1 MLHFG
6 AACMRR
12 VVNAASNC
20 AKRRLPGAILFAL
33 LSSVGTVDAQT
44 AHAPAVSPMPMDDA
58 ARMLGQDSRLK
69 NMSQHQRMG
78 VLEFVAGN
86 IVFVLQHEMGHAQ
99 ISERALPVLGA
110 RDEDAADTFATLT
123 MLKMRDVMSDQVLAD
138 AAMGWFLT
146 AKRDEKNGSMLAFYD
161 EHGLDKQRA
170 FQVVCL
176 MYGSDPAK
184 FKRLADMSKLPQAR
198 RESCGPDYRNA
209 SFSWDALLKPHRRTA
224 DQPKTK
230 VDVVYGEAKG
240 KLKVYADAFRS
251 MRLLETLANA
261 AADEFTWKAPF
272 TLEMK
277 SCGESGAM
285 WSPVTR
291 KVELCYD
298 MAVELADVYRKYGK
312 GMKPSPA
319 KRARK
324 S

>member
-1 MLHFG
+1 MLHFA
-6 AACMRR
+6 AACARH
-12 VVNAASNC
+12 VLSATFNGGKC
-20 AKRRLPGAILFAL
+20 ALPGAILFVL
-33 LSSVGTVDAQT
+33 ISSMGAVCAQT
-44 AHAPAVSPMPMDDA
+44 AHPPSASRMPMDDA
-58 ARMLGQDSRLK
+58 ARMLDQDSRLK

-123 MLKMRDVMSDQVLAD
+123 MLKMQNVMSEQVLAD

-146 AKRDEKNGSMLAFYD
+146 ARRDEKTGAMLAFYD

-184 FKRLADMSKLPQAR
+184 FKKLADMSKLPEGR

-209 SFSWDALLKPHRRTA
+209 SFSWDALLKPHRRA
-224 DQPKTK
+224 PDQAKTK
-230 VDVVYGEAKG
+230 IDVVYGEANG
-240 KLKVYADAFRS
+240 TLKVYADAFRS
-251 MRLLETLANA
+251 MRLLETLADA

-291 KVELCYD
+291 KIELCYD
-298 MAVELADVYRKYGK
+298 MASELADVYRKYGK
-312 GMKPSPA
+312 DMKPA
-319 KRARK
+319 ARK
-324 S
+324 RTRR

>member
-1 MLHFG
+1 MLHFC
-6 AACMRR
+6 AACARY
-12 VVNAASNC
+12 VLGATFGGGKC
-20 AKRRLPGAILFAL
+20 ALPSAL
-33 LSSVGTVDAQT
+33 LFLLLASVGNVGAQT
-44 AHAPAVSPMPMDDA
+44 AHSSSASRMPMDDA
-58 ARMLGQDSRLK
+58 ARMLDQDSRLK

-138 AAMGWFLT
+138 AAIGWFLT

-176 MYGSDPAK
+176 MYGSDPVK
-184 FKRLADMSKLPQAR
+184 FKKLADMSKLPEGR

-209 SFSWDALLKPHRRTA
+209 SFSWDALLKPHRRTP

-230 VDVVYGEAKG
+230 VDVVYGDATG

-251 MRLLETLANA
+251 MRLLETLADA

-272 TLEMK
+272 TIEMK

-298 MAVELADVYRKYGK
+298 MAAELADVYRKYGK
-312 GMKPSPA
+312 DMKPA
-319 KRARK
+319 ARKRARR
-324 S
+324 

>member
-1 MLHFG
+1 MLHF
-6 AACMRR
+6 AAARAR
-12 VVNAASNC
+12 HVVSATFDGGKC
-20 AKRRLPGAILFAL
+20 GLPNAILFVL
-33 LSSVGTVDAQT
+33 LSSVGAVCAQT
-44 AHAPAVSPMPMDDA
+44 AHPPSASRMPMDDA
-58 ARMLGQDSRLK
+58 ARMLDQDSRLK

-123 MLKMRDVMSDQVLAD
+123 MLKMQNVMSEQVLAD

-146 AKRDEKNGSMLAFYD
+146 ARRDEKTGAMLTFYD

-176 MYGSDPAK
+176 MYGSDPVK
-184 FKRLADMSKLPQAR
+184 FKKLADMSKLPEGR

-209 SFSWDALLKPHRRTA
+209 SFSWDALLKPHRRA
-224 DQPKTK
+224 PDQAKTK
-230 VDVVYGEAKG
+230 IDVVYGEAKG
-240 KLKVYADAFRS
+240 ALKVYADAFRS
-251 MRLLETLANA
+251 MRLLETLADA

-298 MAVELADVYRKYGK
+298 MASELADVYRKYGK
-312 GMKPSPA
+312 GMKPA
-319 KRARK
+319 ARKRARR
-324 S
+324 